1 MAFNLEYE
9 LDNYVKILRDTYKKP
24 ERANVNADMY
34 LDFGRILISENN
46 EELIKGISTCS
57 SFLNKRKYD
66 SFYIPYAL
74 YMNFKGVTFDLND
87 PEFSKYFTKEEK
99 IENLSNSIEFLK
111 TKLDNKEFI
120 EKLYQLI
127 RSGDNIDIIYNTNKL
142 QILENDISKTKRMTD
157 MVSEMFENS
166 ANK

>member
-9 LDNYVKILRDTYKKP
+9 LDNYVKILRDTYKRP
-24 ERANVNADMY
+24 EQANVNADRY
-34 LDFGRILISENN
+34 LDFGRILIYENN
-46 EELIKGISTCS
+46 EELIKSISTCS

-74 YMNFKGVTFDLND
+74 YMNFKGRTFDLND
-87 PEFSKYFTKEEK
+87 PEFIKSFSKEEK

-142 QILENDISKTKRMTD
+142 QILEKDISKTKRMTD
-157 MVSEMFENS
+157 MVSKMFENS
-166 ANK
+166 AKK